1 MKIVSNQQLNL
12 LQAEGQI
19 QKNKQ
24 QMREFKELVNN
35 LQESSADLDKV
46 ADSDKVTETR
56 LKEVT
61 QKFSQLFVHLMLK
74 EMRKTVPESSYL
86 DGGLQEDIFRE
97 RLDREYVKEISNS
110 GQLSL
115 AKELYEQLS
124 RKK

>member
-1 MKIVSNQQLNL
+1 MKIASNQHLNL

-19 QKNKQ
+19 QKDKQ
-24 QMREFKELVNN
+24 QASEFKELVNN
-35 LQESSADLDKV
+35 LQESSTDLDKV
-46 ADSDKVTETR
+46 TDSDKVQEAK

-61 QKFSQLFVHLMLK
+61 QKFSQLFVNLMLK

-97 RLDREYVKEISNS
+97 RLDREYVKGISNS
-110 GQLSL
+110 GQLDL
-115 AKELYEQLS
+115 AKKLYEQLS